1 MHFLFTGIFQR
12 NKKLISNIAYNELAQ
27 NDNEW
32 FCNSCSLPK
41 FSESFFENC
50 DDADIVDQ
58 IQPDETID
66 LHTHVQVPTE
76 ADVDEFQCFNQK
88 GLHFIH
94 INARSLL
101 NKIAELQLI
110 ANKSKAAIISVT
122 ETWLDDS
129 ITNTEVNILG
139 YTILRKDRNRCGGGV
154 CMYVREDIAYTSLQL
169 DSVNNTDEMLCV
181 ELLLPKTKPIIVGT
195 CYRPPQQSSFVEQ
208 FEKCLSQLKADCEII
223 LLGDLN
229 ICYKDQR
236 GPLYK

>member
-94 INARSLL
+94 LSARSLL

-110 ANKSKAAIISVT
+110 AN
-122 ETWLDDS
+122 
-129 ITNTEVNILG
+129 
-139 YTILRKDRNRCGGGV
+139 
-154 CMYVREDIAYTSLQL
+154 
-169 DSVNNTDEMLCV
+169 
-181 ELLLPKTKPIIVGT
+181 
-195 CYRPPQQSSFVEQ
+195 
-208 FEKCLSQLKADCEII
+208 
-223 LLGDLN
+223 
-229 ICYKDQR
+229 
-236 GPLYK
+236 